1 MNEVSYKDPYEGW
14 LSFVLEVDPE
24 DERCLAEALAFLA
37 DDTRTTENLERKER
51 YHTKVHLEGLGY
63 EGKEYAA
70 DADPEADALQKD
82 EEQRI
87 DRWLRESLTPVQYR
101 RFCLC
106 MDGMTIREIAR
117 QESADYSSVNES
129 VKAAQK
135 KLQKIC
141 RNTPSEVPVKSPYS
155 GEKNPK
161 F

>member
-1 MNEVSYKDPYEGW
+1 MKEVSYKDPYEGW
-14 LSFVLEVDPE
+14 VSVILGADTE
-24 DERCLAEALAFLA
+24 DEKCMAEVLAFLA

-51 YHTKVHLEGLGY
+51 CHIEVHLEGLGY

-70 DADPEADALQKD
+70 GTDTEAEALQKD

-101 RFCLC
+101 RFCLY

-135 KLQKIC
+135 KLQKILG
-141 RNTPSEVPVKSPYS
+141 NTPSEAPVNSPYM
-155 GEKNPK
+155 GR
-161 F
+161 

>member
-24 DERCLAEALAFLA
+24 DEKCLAEVLAFLA

-51 YHTKVHLEGLGY
+51 YHTEVHLEGLGY

-70 DADPEADALQKD
+70 GTDTEVEALQKD

-87 DRWLRESLTPVQYR
+87 DRWLRENLTSVQYR
-101 RFCLC
+101 RFCLY

-117 QESADYSSVNES
+117 MESADYSSVNES

-135 KLQKIC
+135 KLQKILG
-141 RNTPSEVPVKSPYS
+141 NTPSEAPVKSPYM
-155 GEKNPK
+155 GR
-161 F
+161 

>member
-1 MNEVSYKDPYEGW
+1 MKTISYEDPYDR
-14 LSFVLEVDPE
+14 LPVVVQIDDE
-24 DERCLAEALAFLA
+24 DEEGLAEVLAFLA
-37 DDTRTTENLERKER
+37 DDTRLTENMERKER
-51 YHTKVHLEGLGY
+51 YHTEVHLEGLGY
-63 EGKEYAA
+63 EGREYAA
-70 DADPEADALQKD
+70 GTDTEAEALQKD

-101 RFCLC
+101 RFCLY

-141 RNTPSEVPVKSPYS
+141 RNTPSEVPIKSPYY
-155 GEKNPK
+155 GKT
-161 F
+161 

>member
-24 DERCLAEALAFLA
+24 DEKCLAEALAFLA

-135 KLQKIC
+135 KLQKILG
-141 RNTPSEVPVKSPYS
+141 NTPSEAPVNSPYM
-155 GEKNPK
+155 GR
-161 F
+161 

>member
-135 KLQKIC
+135 KLQKILG
-141 RNTPSEVPVKSPYS
+141 NTPSEAPVNSPYM
-155 GEKNPK
+155 GR
-161 F
+161 

>member
-1 MNEVSYKDPYEGW
+1 MKTVSYDDPYDR
-14 LSFVLEVDPE
+14 LPVVVQIDDE
-24 DERCLAEALAFLA
+24 DEEGLAEILAFLA

-51 YHTKVHLEGLGY
+51 YHTEVHLEGLGY

-70 DADPEADALQKD
+70 GTDTEADALRRD

-87 DRWLRESLTPVQYR
+87 DRWLRENLTPVQYR
-101 RFCLC
+101 RFCLY

-135 KLQKIC
+135 KLQKILG
-141 RNTPSEVPVKSPYS
+141 NTPSEAPVNSPYYR
-155 GEKNPK
+155 KT
-161 F
+161 

>member
-1 MNEVSYKDPYEGW
+1 MKTVSYDDPYDR
-14 LSFVLEVDPE
+14 LPVVVQIDDRDEVG
-24 DERCLAEALAFLA
+24 LAEVLAFLA
-37 DDTRTTENLERKER
+37 DDTRTTGNAERKER
-51 YHTKVHLEGLGY
+51 YHTAVHLEGLGY

-70 DADPEADALQKD
+70 GTDTEAEALQKD

-101 RFCLC
+101 RFCLY

-141 RNTPSEVPVKSPYS
+141 RNTPSEVPIKSPYY
-155 GEKNPK
+155 GKT
-161 F
+161 

>member
-1 MNEVSYKDPYEGW
+1 MKTVSYDDPYDR
-14 LSFVLEVDPE
+14 LPVVVQIDDRDEVG
-24 DERCLAEALAFLA
+24 LAEVLAFLA
-37 DDTRTTENLERKER
+37 DDTRTTENMERKER

-70 DADPEADALQKD
+70 GTDTEAEALRKD

-101 RFCLC
+101 RFCLY

-141 RNTPSEVPVKSPYS
+141 RNTPSEVPVKSPYY
-155 GEKNPK
+155 GKT
-161 F
+161 